1 MKKLAVVLAALL
13 LACVFVGCGDL
24 STKALEGTKWQVV
37 SVKDETDISKTP
49 YQYAYVAFEFKADG
63 ECSYIRGTSKDVI
76 ASTLAYSWDIDESGT
91 SLTIYDTKGSMDGKY
106 DVEYGVKEMTW
117 TQTAPDSWEGQVIKL
132 AKVEE

>member
-49 YQYAYVAFEFKADG
+49 YRYAYVAFEFKADG

-76 ASTLAYSWDIDESGT
+76 ASTLAYKWDLDESGT
-91 SLTIYDTKGSMDGKY
+91 SLTIYDTTGAMDGKY

-117 TQTAPDSWEGQVIKL
+117 TQTAPDSWKGQIVKL
-132 AKVEE
+132 EKEEN